1 MEYRIEM
8 GIGRKR
14 KSGENYV
21 KLCEMEI
28 QRRVLLHSEICN
40 NEGISYGQ

>member
-8 GIGRKR
+8 GMGRKR

-21 KLCEMEI
+21 KLCDGY
-28 QRRVLLHSEICN
+28 ST
-40 NEGISYGQ
+40 